1 MARSSTL
8 AHPIEQQKPVSEQ
21 DKPALFGRI
30 FRAFT
35 FRDFRLMWAGA
46 CTSQA
51 GTQMQMAAQ
60 AWLIY
65 DLSKHSSVL
74 LGLDGFLGPLPIVL
88 FSLLGGVYADR
99 HDRRRVLL
107 MSQYIQMTCAFTL
120 AALVFTGFVQVW
132 LVLCLSFFVGL
143 GLSFG
148 GTSYSALIPTLVP
161 KEHLQNAIALN
172 SIQFNLA
179 RVVGPAL
186 GGLALIKLGAAW
198 NFTFNGISFVA
209 VIITLYMIQTG
220 FVPAKTREPVLES
233 MKQGIRFMR
242 QQAGMESLLV
252 LGFCMTTLGFPVI
265 LFLVVFAED
274 VFHGGTQV
282 FTLLLSCS
290 GAGAVTGALIVAAM
304 GRLKHQGRT
313 ALLMLAVL
321 GLFTIGFALSPN
333 VPVSCIML
341 FLAGAALIS
350 VFSTVTSL
358 VQVIVPDHMRGRV
371 MSVYNLAVR
380 GGGPM
385 GSLIVGGMLIPRFAA
400 PHTFALLGILEIVL
414 AAYFLLINRRVA
426 VL

>member
-1 MARSSTL
+1 LARSSTL
-8 AHPIEQQKPVSEQ
+8 AHPIEQQKTVPEQ

-35 FRDFRLMWAGA
+35 FRDFRLMWTGA
-46 CTSQA
+46 CTSQV
-51 GTQMQMAAQ
+51 GTQMQTAAQ
-60 AWLIY
+60 SYLVYLITN
-65 DLSKHSSVL
+65 HSSFF
-74 LGLDGFLGPLPIVL
+74 LGLDQFLGQIPIVL
-88 FSLLGGVYADR
+88 LSLVGGVFADR

-120 AALVFTGFVQVW
+120 ATLVFTGVVHVW
-132 LVLCLSFFVGL
+132 HILCLSFIVGVAQ
-143 GLSFG
+143 SFG
-148 GTSYSALIPTLVP
+148 GPAYSALVPTLVP

-179 RVVGPAL
+179 RVIGPTL
-186 GGLALIKLGAAW
+186 GGIALIKLGAAW
-198 NFTFNGISFVA
+198 NFTFNGVSFVA
-209 VIITLYMIQTG
+209 VIITLYMIHTA
-220 FVPAKTREPVLES
+220 FVPAKSREPIMDS

-242 QQAGMESLLV
+242 QQPGMESLIV
-252 LGFCMTTLGFPVI
+252 LAFCMTTLGFPI
-265 LFLVVFAED
+265 IGFLVVFAQD
-274 VFHGGTQV
+274 VFHGGPQV
-282 FTLLLSCS
+282 YTLLLSCS

-321 GLFTIGFALSPN
+321 GLFTIGFALSPD
-333 VPVSCIML
+333 VPTSCIML
-341 FLAGAALIS
+341 FLCGAALMS
-350 VFSTVTSL
+350 VFSSVTSL
-358 VQVIVPDHMRGRV
+358 VQVIVPDNMRGRV
-371 MSVYNLAVR
+371 MSVYNLALR

-385 GSLIVGGMLIPRFAA
+385 GSLIVGGILIPHFKA